1 MEIAVAWNIEEQ
13 TNTFRI
19 PIRVFNP
26 TTSISIIKH
35 FIFDTGFSGYL
46 ALDKETINQLGLE
59 RIGLG
64 KAMTVNGLIE
74 YNSYLGQ
81 AEFIDEKDG
90 KLSSIEEINSTLK
103 TNHTIPIQEFNINLI
118 GMKSILQNS
127 WLILKSK
134 VLCLLK

>member
-1 MEIAVAWNIEEQ
+1 MEIAIAWKIEEQ
-13 TNTFRI
+13 TKTFRI

-26 TTSISIIKH
+26 STNISIIKY

-46 ALDKETINQLGLE
+46 ALDKKTINQLGLE

-81 AEFIDEKDG
+81 AEFIDEKDA
-90 KLSSIEEINSTLK
+90 KLSVIEETTSEVK
-103 TNHTIPIQEFNINLI
+103 TKQIIPIQEFNINLI
-118 GMKSILQNS
+118 GMKSILQKS
-127 WLILKSK
+127 WVILHSK
-134 VLCLLK
+134 ILCLLK

>member
-26 TTSISIIKH
+26 TTNISIIKY

-74 YNSYLGQ
+74 YNSYLGK
-81 AEFIDEKDG
+81 AEFIDEKNG
-90 KLSSIEEINSTLK
+90 KLSTIEELTSTLK
-103 TNHTIPIQEFNINLI
+103 TNHNIPIQEFNINLI